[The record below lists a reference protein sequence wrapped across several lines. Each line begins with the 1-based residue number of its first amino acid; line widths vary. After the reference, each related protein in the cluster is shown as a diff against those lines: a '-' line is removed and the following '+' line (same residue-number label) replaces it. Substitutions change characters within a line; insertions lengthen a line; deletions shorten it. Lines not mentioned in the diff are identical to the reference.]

1 MCISIP
7 LRRIVNVNDLDAVY
21 IDPADDREWGLVHF
35 DITVVP
41 VFRIREAARFD
52 KLYIRFGVEGR

>member
-1 MCISIP
+1 MHPWSRGLSHEYFHPHC
-7 LRRIVNVNDLDAVY
+7 RIVNVNDLDALY
-21 IDPADDREWGLVHF
+21 IDPVDDREWGLVHF

-52 KLYIRFGVEGR
+52 KL